1 MRPDFSFS
9 FDIVQWN
16 AASTRLREP
25 AHWQAWAENA
35 SAADAL
41 PETKPEVAFLP
52 AMQRRRMGLLARLM
66 FEAAWP
72 LLPEGA
78 HCPLV
83 LVSHDGEIN
92 RGFEL
97 WHTLYAQ
104 GDVSPTSF
112 GLSVHNALAGQWSM
126 LRGDMSEHTAL
137 AISDEALETALLEAT
152 GILADGAEQV
162 LIVLADEPL
171 APYYDVQNVI
181 RPPFAHAVALRIRA
195 GTDWRITRRPP
206 SDNKPCHDCWSTLSF
221 VREQYLRNRHWTH
234 HYPRADW
241 HWERT

>member
-9 FDIVQWN
+9 VDIVQWH

-25 AHWQAWAENA
+25 ADWQAWATDAA
-35 SAADAL
+35 SADHL
-41 PETKPEVAFLP
+41 PETKPDVAFLP

-126 LRGDMSEHTAL
+126 LRGDMHEHTAL
-137 AISDEALETALLEAT
+137 AVGEEALETALLEAA
-152 GILADGAEQV
+152 GMLADGADQALV
-162 LIVLADEPL
+162 VFADEPL
-171 APYYDVQNVI
+171 AAHYDVQNVI
-181 RPPFAHAVALRIRA
+181 RPPFAHAVALLVKP
-195 GTDWRITRRPP
+195 GNGWRLSRYP
-206 SDNKPCHDCWSTLSF
+206 SAQAAAHNCWSTLSF
-221 VREQYLRNRHWTH
+221 VREQYRQSRQWTH
-234 HYPRADW
+234 HYSRASW
-241 HWERT
+241 QWERP

>member
-1 MRPDFSFS
+1 MC
-9 FDIVQWN
+9 FDIVQWH
-16 AASTRLREP
+16 AVSTRLRTP
-25 AHWQAWAENA
+25 ADWQAWAENPA
-35 SAADAL
+35 VADELA
-41 PETKPEVAFLP
+41 ETKPDVAFLP

-72 LLPEGA
+72 LLAENA

-137 AISDEALETALLEAT
+137 AVGEEALETALMEAA
-152 GILADGAEQV
+152 GMLSDGAAQV
-162 LIVLADEPL
+162 LVVFADEPL
-171 APYYDVQNVI
+171 AAQYDVQNVI
-181 RPPFAHAVALRIRA
+181 RPPFAHAVALLIKP
-195 GTDWRITRRPP
+195 GSGWRLTRHAPVQP
-206 SDNKPCHDCWSTLSF
+206 AANDCWSALSF
-221 VREQYLRNRHWTH
+221 VREQYRQSRQWVH
-234 HYPRADW
+234 HYANASW
-241 HWERT
+241 QWERA